1 MENYIIIHTPAAK
14 DTASIRLKSILDTLP
29 ATSFMQVHRSF
40 IVNLSH
46 IQAIEGNQLVI
57 GEHKIPVSRP
67 MREEVYKA
75 IINNQLI
82 TK

>member
-1 MENYIIIHTPAAK
+1 
-14 DTASIRLKSILDTLP
+14 
-29 ATSFMQVHRSF
+29 MQVHRSF

-57 GEHKIPVSRP
+57 GEHKIPVFRP